1 LKIGITGQDG
11 FIGYHLS
18 QTIKYKFEK
27 YKIVPFEKS
36 FLGNSKLLNSFVSS
50 CDVIVH
56 LAGVNRANSNEE
68 VYTSNIQINLALKA
82 ALINTSFRGHLI
94 FASSFQEDS
103 DSLYGKAKKESRGFL
118 EQTISE
124 LGGKFTGVLI
134 PNVFGPFC
142 KSNYNSF
149 IATFCSEILINQT
162 PKIIQDSKV
171 PLIYIEN
178 LVKQIIKN
186 IQSKNEVKLNPI
198 PSDIEIKVSEV
209 LTLLNY
215 FKDSYLKNNT
225 LPLFSNSFEFDL
237 FNTFRSYI
245 NLEKNYPVFLKK
257 NSDERGFFSEILR
270 TEIGGQFSYSTTL
283 PGITRGN
290 HFHTRKIER
299 FAVLNGEAKISL
311 RKIGSE
317 KINDF
322 LLSGNQPSYIDMPVW
337 YTHSIT
343 NVGSEPLI
351 TSFWINEPYDPK
363 DTDTYFE
370 NVYF

>member
-1 LKIGITGQDG
+1 MKIGITGQDG

-27 YKIVPFEKS
+27 YKIAPFDRS
-36 FLGNSKLLNSFVSS
+36 FLESSKLLNSFVSS

-56 LAGVNRANSNEE
+56 LAGVNRANSDKE
-68 VYTSNIQINLALKA
+68 VYNSNIQINIALKEA
-82 ALINTSFRGHLI
+82 ILDSSFSGHLI

-103 DSLYGKAKKESRGFL
+103 DSLYGKAKKESRVFL

-124 LGGKFTGVLI
+124 LGGKFTGLII
-134 PNVFGPFC
+134 PNVFGSFC
-142 KSNYNSF
+142 KPNYNSF
-149 IATFCSEILINQT
+149 IATFCSRILINKT
-162 PKIIQDSKV
+162 PKIIEDSKV
-171 PLIYIEN
+171 SLIYIES
-178 LVKQIIKN
+178 LVNQIIKN
-186 IQSKNEVKLNPI
+186 IQSENEVKLNYI

-209 LTLLNY
+209 LSLLNH
-215 FKDSYLKNNT
+215 FKDSYLENNT
-225 LPLFSNSFEFDL
+225 LPMFSNSFEFDL

-245 NLEKNYPVFLKK
+245 NLERNYPISLKK

-283 PGITRGN
+283 PGIIRGN

-299 FAVLNGEAKISL
+299 FIVLKGEAKISL
-311 RKIGSE
+311 RKIGNE
-317 KINDF
+317 KIYDF
-322 LLSGNQPSYIDMPVW
+322 LLTGDKPSFIDIPIW
-337 YTHSIT
+337 HTHSIT

-363 DTDTYFE
+363 NTDTYFE
-370 NVYF
+370 NV